1 MSRKYVLKFSGL
13 ANSVHDFEYTI
24 DKTLFEEFD
33 CEDILDA
40 NLDLKLRMEKGER
53 QLVLD
58 FDIQG
63 EVKVICDRCGDEMD
77 LNMNVERRLYI
88 EFGEDFEEQDVDL
101 YVIPFNESSLDLSPF
116 IYEYITLAKPMRCV
130 HGETEGNTQTCNSE
144 VIDILEKPIEEDF
157 EIDSRWEAL
166 KNLKF

>member
-1 MSRKYVLKFSGL
+1 
-13 ANSVHDFEYTI
+13 
-24 DKTLFEEFD
+24 
-33 CEDILDA
+33 
-40 NLDLKLRMEKGER
+40 
-53 QLVLD
+53 
-58 FDIQG
+58 
-63 EVKVICDRCGDEMD
+63 MD

-130 HGETEGNTQTCNSE
+130 HGEEGNAQTCNSE
-144 VIDILEKPIEEDF
+144 VIEILEKPIEEDF